1 MKVFKSIQEWLEF
14 RQTIKT
20 TIGFVPTM
28 GALHAGHLS
37 LVKESQ
43 ENNDLTIVSIYV
55 NPTQFNNPDDLN
67 TYPMTL
73 EDDLK
78 LLKGIGVDCV
88 LLPKYSEIY
97 PDDYTFKISESE
109 ISQTMEG
116 VFRSNHFDGMLTVVM
131 KLLNIAKPSNT
142 YFGNKDYQ
150 QLTLIKS
157 MVAAF
162 FIPVN
167 IIGLSTIREKDGL
180 AMSSRNKLLSS
191 EARLKAAEFSRIIK
205 SAGLDIELHKELE
218 LAGFE
223 VDYVTTKWNRRHAA
237 VNLNDVRLI
246 DNVEL

>member
-1 MKVFKSIQEWLEF
+1 MKVFKSINEWHEF
-14 RQTIKT
+14 RQIINT
-20 TIGFVPTM
+20 TVGFVPTM

-43 ENNDLTIVSIYV
+43 RINDLTIVSIYV
-55 NPTQFNNPDDLN
+55 NPTQFNSNDDLD
-67 TYPMTL
+67 TYPMIL

-78 LLKGIGVDCV
+78 QLENIGVDYV
-88 LLPKYSEIY
+88 LLPTYSDIY

-109 ISQTMEG
+109 ISQSMEG
-116 VFRSNHFDGMLTVVM
+116 AFRPNHFDGMLTVVM
-131 KLLNIAKPSNT
+131 KLLNIVRPKNA

-150 QLTLIKS
+150 QLTLIKR

-167 IIGLSTIREKDGL
+167 IIGLNTIREKDGL
-180 AMSSRNKLLSS
+180 AMSSRNKLLNP
-191 EARLKAAEFSRIIK
+191 EARLKAAEFSKIIK
-205 SAGLDIELHKELE
+205 QTGDDLDLHKKLE
-218 LAGFE
+218 LAGFD
-223 VDYVTTKWNRRHAA
+223 VDYVKTKWNRRHAA